1 LHNPGVEDPELLA
14 LEARKV
20 GGQRLPVQEEFMQRY
35 IARRVLQSLLSIW
48 VMTLIVFSLA
58 RFSGN
63 PLDMM
68 LPLEAGPEE
77 YERVSKHWG
86 LDQPLHTQ
94 YFIFLSKAVRGD
106 FGNSW
111 KWHGESAMGLVA
123 QRLPATLQLAGLAL
137 GVSIVIALPIGVLS
151 AVMKGTG
158 WDTAAKIIALLGQSL
173 PAFWLGIV
181 LMWIFAVHLGWFPV
195 SGRGGIEY
203 MVLPAITLG
212 WFQVAAIM
220 RLVRSSMLD
229 VLDSEFVKLT
239 RIKGLAE
246 WKVIWKH
253 CLRNAAI
260 APLTYFAII
269 VGLLVT
275 GSVVTESVF
284 SWPGTGLLVVDAVRA
299 RDFQVVQAAV
309 IVFAGIFIL
318 TNLMVDILY
327 AYLDPRIRY
336 Q

>member
-1 LHNPGVEDPELLA
+1 
-14 LEARKV
+14 
-20 GGQRLPVQEEFMQRY
+20 MQRY
-35 IARRVLQSLLSIW
+35 IARRVLHSLLAILAMS
-48 VMTLIVFSLA
+48 LIVFSLA
-58 RFSGN
+58 RITGN
-63 PLDMM
+63 PLDVM
-68 LPLEAGPEE
+68 LPLEAGPED

-86 LDQPLHTQ
+86 LDQPLTTQ
-94 YFIFLSKAVRGD
+94 YLIFLRKAVQGD

-111 KWHGESAMGLVA
+111 KWHGHSAMGLVW
-123 QRLPATLQLAGLAL
+123 QRLPATLQLAGFAL
-137 GVSIVIALPIGVLS
+137 LISVVIALPIGVLA
-151 AVMKGTG
+151 AVMKGTV
-158 WDTAAKIIALLGQSL
+158 WDSVAKVIALLGQSL

-181 LMWIFAVHLGWFPV
+181 LMWIFAVHLGWFPT
-195 SGRGGIEY
+195 SGKGGLQH

-212 WFQVAAIM
+212 WFQVAALM
-220 RLVRSSMLD
+220 RLVRSSMLE

-246 WKVIWKH
+246 WKVVWKH

-260 APLTYFAII
+260 APLTFFAII
-269 VGLLVT
+269 AGVLMT
-275 GSVVTESVF
+275 GAVVTESVF

-299 RDFQVVQAAV
+299 RDFQVVQAVV

-318 TNLMVDILY
+318 TNLLVDILY